1 MVLEGLIAEFLVSS
15 LYLAKSPMLGI
26 GDFNF
31 EGVCSAVSLDIY
43 FDWLRF
49 AETWLVT
56 AFLLGVIWD
65 IRFPV
70 VGSKRRLVDSGLE
83 VEELDGKGG
92 RWPWL
97 VLGRILLRDDV
108 GRDDGAT
115 GLSAGKKLDLR
126 LRGDG
131 EGGIWERVSIVL
143 SDKEG
148 LGRLGSVRD
157 LAGESGRTSILLATN
172 VLAVGEEVIAG

>member
-1 MVLEGLIAEFLVSS
+1 M
-15 LYLAKSPMLGI
+15 
-26 GDFNF
+26 
-31 EGVCSAVSLDIY
+31 
-43 FDWLRF
+43 
-49 AETWLVT
+49 T
-56 AFLLGVIWD
+56 AFLLDVVCD

-70 VGSKRRLVDSGLE
+70 VGSKRRLVGDGGLG

-92 RWPWL
+92 RRPWL
-97 VLGRILLRDDV
+97 VLGRVLLRDDV
-108 GRDDGAT
+108 GRDEGAT
-115 GLSAGKKLDLR
+115 GLSGGKKLDLR

-157 LAGESGRTSILLATN
+157 LAGESGWTSILRATN
-172 VLAVGEEVIAG
+172 VSAVCVGVMVDWLLVALLSKTEVAILVSFWAG

>member
-1 MVLEGLIAEFLVSS
+1 M
-15 LYLAKSPMLGI
+15 
-26 GDFNF
+26 
-31 EGVCSAVSLDIY
+31 
-43 FDWLRF
+43 
-49 AETWLVT
+49 T
-56 AFLLGVIWD
+56 AFLLGVVCD

-70 VGSKRRLVDSGLE
+70 VGSKRRLVGDSGLG

-97 VLGRILLRDDV
+97 VLGRVLLRDDV
-108 GRDDGAT
+108 GRDEGAT
-115 GLSAGKKLDLR
+115 GLSGGKKLDLR

-157 LAGESGRTSILLATN
+157 LAGESGWTSILPATN
-172 VLAVGEEVIAG
+172 VSAVCVGVMVDWLLVALLSKTEVAISVSFWAG

>member
-1 MVLEGLIAEFLVSS
+1 
-15 LYLAKSPMLGI
+15 ML
-26 GDFNF
+26 
-31 EGVCSAVSLDIY
+31 
-43 FDWLRF
+43 
-49 AETWLVT
+49 T
-56 AFLLGVIWD
+56 ALLLGVICD

-70 VGSKRRLVDSGLE
+70 VGSKRRLVGDGGLG

-97 VLGRILLRDDV
+97 VLGRVLLRDDV
-108 GRDDGAT
+108 GRDDGAI
-115 GLSAGKKLDLR
+115 GLSGGKKLDLR

-157 LAGESGRTSILLATN
+157 LAGDSGWISIMPATN
-172 VLAVGEEVIAG
+172 GSAVCEEVVAG

>member
-1 MVLEGLIAEFLVSS
+1 
-15 LYLAKSPMLGI
+15 ML
-26 GDFNF
+26 
-31 EGVCSAVSLDIY
+31 
-43 FDWLRF
+43 
-49 AETWLVT
+49 T
-56 AFLLGVIWD
+56 ALLLGVICD

-70 VGSKRRLVDSGLE
+70 VGSKRRLVGDSGLG
-83 VEELDGKGG
+83 VEELDGRGG

-97 VLGRILLRDDV
+97 VLGRVLLREDV

-115 GLSAGKKLDLR
+115 GLSGGKKPDLR

-157 LAGESGRTSILLATN
+157 LAGESGLTSTLPATN
-172 VLAVGEEVIAG
+172 ISAVCEEVIAGRLLVGLFSKTEVAMLVSFWAG

>member
-1 MVLEGLIAEFLVSS
+1 
-15 LYLAKSPMLGI
+15 ML
-26 GDFNF
+26 
-31 EGVCSAVSLDIY
+31 
-43 FDWLRF
+43 
-49 AETWLVT
+49 T
-56 AFLLGVIWD
+56 AFLLGVICD

-70 VGSKRRLVDSGLE
+70 VGSKRRLVGDRGLGF
-83 VEELDGKGG
+83 EELDGKGG

-97 VLGRILLRDDV
+97 VLGRVLLREDV
-108 GRDDGAT
+108 GRDDGAI
-115 GLSAGKKLDLR
+115 GLSSGKKLDLR

-157 LAGESGRTSILLATN
+157 LAGESGWTSIVPATS
-172 VLAVGEEVIAG
+172 VSAACEEVDVSWLLMALFSKTEAGILVSFWAA